1 MSNAAIVVMW
11 GAHIPGRELKA
22 LGLFEEAVQ
31 YYAKLKEKGEIE
43 SAESVI
49 LRNPGA
55 DLGGF
60 TIIRGDREKLLKMQT
75 SPEARRF
82 DNRSLLLLH
91 NFKTVEAFVGDGV
104 QQMMTEWATAAKEVV

>member
-31 YYAKLKEKGEIE
+31 YYAKLKEKGEID
-43 SAESVI
+43 SAEPVI

-55 DLGGF
+55 DLAGL
-60 TIIRGDREKLLKMQT
+60 TIIRGDREKLHRIQN

-82 DNRSLLLLH
+82 DNRSGLLLH
-91 NFKTVEAFVGDGV
+91 NFKTMEAFIGDGL
-104 QQMMTEWATAAKEVV
+104 QPMIAEWASVVKELA